1 MIGTN
6 TGTISNVHIVNGRRS
21 GSEIE
26 NGALGGMVGF
36 NNGGTIERSSYSGN
50 VNTSSQVYNAGGLV
64 GLNVNGT
71 IRDSS
76 SQGRLTTTP
85 ATAPTS
91 PISVDLSASTGMA

>member
-1 MIGTN
+1 
-6 TGTISNVHIVNGRRS
+6 
-21 GSEIE
+21 
-26 NGALGGMVGF
+26 MVGF

-76 SQGRLTTTP
+76 SQG
-85 ATAPTS
+85 AVNDYAGHAPTS